1 MKQHFLRVSPVGA
14 VILKVTQLMPSVC
27 SSLLVCNEE
36 RHCVMVG
43 YTDAYTD
50 VSGVFQD
57 PCMTAVI
64 LHPLQKHQCTFLRCG
79 DIITTTVLCIYVASC
94 RQRRA
99 HSTSVRGLFLMSGET
114 AVWACSDFTVRVVF
128 VELLVFQVPGR

>member
-64 LHPLQKHQCTFLRCG
+64 LHPLQKHQCMWRYHYYHSAVHLRCL
-79 DIITTTVLCIYVASC
+79 VQAE
-94 RQRRA
+94 
-99 HSTSVRGLFLMSGET
+99 TSPDMPPPT
-114 AVWACSDFTVRVVF
+114 I
-128 VELLVFQVPGR
+128 

>member
-43 YTDAYTD
+43 YTGAYTD

-99 HSTSVRGLFLMSGET
+99 QTCPPPDHLIHT
-114 AVWACSDFTVRVVF
+114 FTPSRSHKP
-128 VELLVFQVPGR
+128 LNTQH

>member
-99 HSTSVRGLFLMSGET
+99 QTCPPRPFNTH
-114 AVWACSDFTVRVVF
+114 
-128 VELLVFQVPGR
+128 LLEVISL